1 VLGKLPEIE
10 SKRHRGSRN
19 SKNGKNAVLSK
30 DSNASTAYKTELS
43 GYSKPLVKEGDEA
56 NQKIYGDGDYWEW
69 HEKQTECLKL
79 PVFNAPHH
87 TSQRAFSS
95 ERRNR
100 VIKEN
105 LDVDDADEEVLKM
118 NRSAYPILE
127 SGKKDKDK
135 EEQEVDPIT

>member
-1 VLGKLPEIE
+1 M
-10 SKRHRGSRN
+10 
-19 SKNGKNAVLSK
+19 
-30 DSNASTAYKTELS
+30 
-43 GYSKPLVKEGDEA
+43 
-56 NQKIYGDGDYWEW
+56 
-69 HEKQTECLKL
+69 KL